1 MISKF
6 IHWISRHQVYKNTY
20 RELASMSNREL
31 NDIGIGC
38 EDIKSIAYEAA
49 YGVNK

>member
-6 IHWISRHQVYKNTY
+6 IKWISRHHIYQNTY

-31 NDIGIGC
+31 NDIGIGY